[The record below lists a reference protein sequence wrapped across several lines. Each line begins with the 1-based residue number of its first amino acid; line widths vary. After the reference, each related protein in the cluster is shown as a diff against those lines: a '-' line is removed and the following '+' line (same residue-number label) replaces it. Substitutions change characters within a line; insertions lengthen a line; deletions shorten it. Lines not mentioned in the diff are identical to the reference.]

1 MNWKAVGVETGK
13 IYATG
18 SHADC
23 VRVINERI
31 SNNDWHMDGTRS
43 DLIIKHDEAIRMIQE
58 GQHIETEAEWNE
70 RMEKECRIMNLQAKK
85 TRDRTAPTNP
95 VKWTQEKDDFILE
108 NSNMNNTDL
117 SDFFNEAFNEQS
129 SLSSIRNRLH
139 KLRSDRGIDLTKGVI
154 WKPDEDDYLLTN
166 HQNKS
171 VKEIADHL
179 GRTKGAV
186 ASRISIFV
194 MQGLLERKKRR

>member
-31 SNNDWHMDGTRS
+31 SNTGEVDVIGRS
-43 DLIIKHDEAIRMIQE
+43 VTLKHDEAIRIIQE

-70 RMEKECRIMNLQAKK
+70 RMEKECQLMNLKAQK

-108 NSNMNNTDL
+108 NSDMNNTDL
-117 SDFFNEAFNEQS
+117 SDFFNETFKEQS

-154 WKPDEDDYLLTN
+154 WRPDEDDYLLAN

-171 VKEIADHL
+171 ANEIADHL

>member
-1 MNWKAVGVETGK
+1 MNWKAVGIETGK

-18 SHADC
+18 THQQC
-23 VRVINERI
+23 VRAVNERI
-31 SNNDWHMDGTRS
+31 SNTGQVDGIWRAVT
-43 DLIIKHDEAIRMIQE
+43 LQHDEAIRIIQE

-70 RMEKECRIMNLQAKK
+70 RMEKECQLMNLKAQK

-108 NSNMNNTDL
+108 NSDMNNTDL
-117 SDFFNEAFNEQS
+117 SDFFNETFKEQS

-139 KLRSDRGIDLTKGVI
+139 KLRSDKGIDLTKGVI
-154 WKPDEDDYLLTN
+154 WKQAEDEYLLVN
-166 HQNKS
+166 YRNKS
-171 VKEIADHL
+171 AKEIADHL

>member
-13 IYATG
+13 ICATG

-31 SNNDWHMDGTRS
+31 SNTGEVDVIGRS
-43 DLIIKHDEAIRMIQE
+43 VTLKHDEAIRIIQE

-70 RMEKECRIMNLQAKK
+70 RMEKECQLMNLKAQK

-108 NSNMNNTDL
+108 NSDMNNTDL
-117 SDFFNEAFNEQS
+117 SDFFNETFKEQS

-154 WKPDEDDYLLTN
+154 WRPDEDDYLLAN

-171 VKEIADHL
+171 ANEIADHL

>member
-1 MNWKAVGVETGK
+1 MNWKAVGIKTGT

-18 SHADC
+18 THQQC
-23 VRVINERI
+23 VRAVNERI
-31 SNNDWHMDGTRS
+31 SNTGQVDGIWRAVT
-43 DLIIKHDEAIRMIQE
+43 LQHDEAIRIIQE

-70 RMEKECRIMNLQAKK
+70 RMEKECQLMNLKAQK

-108 NSNMNNTDL
+108 NSDMNNTDL
-117 SDFFNEAFNEQS
+117 SDFFNETFKEQS

-139 KLRSDRGIDLTKGVI
+139 KLRSDKGIDLTKGVI
-154 WKPDEDDYLLTN
+154 WKQAEDEYLLVN
-166 HQNKS
+166 YRNKS
-171 VKEIADHL
+171 AKEIADHL

>member
-1 MNWKAVGVETGK
+1 MNWKAVGIKTGT

-18 SHADC
+18 THQQC
-23 VRVINERI
+23 VRAVNERI
-31 SNNDWHMDGTRS
+31 SNTGQVDGIGRAVT
-43 DLIIKHDEAIRMIQE
+43 LQHDEAIRIIQE

-70 RMEKECRIMNLQAKK
+70 RMEKECQLMNLKAQK

-108 NSNMNNTDL
+108 NSDMNNTDL
-117 SDFFNEAFNEQS
+117 SDFFNETFKEQS

-139 KLRSDRGIDLTKGVI
+139 KLRSDKGIDLTKGVI
-154 WKPDEDDYLLTN
+154 WKQAEDEYLLVN
-166 HQNKS
+166 YRNKS
-171 VKEIADHL
+171 AKEIADHL

>member
-13 IYATG
+13 LYATG
-18 SHADC
+18 THADC

-31 SNNDWHMDGTRS
+31 RNTGEVDVIGRS
-43 DLIIKHDEAIRMIQE
+43 VTLKHDEAIRIIQE

-70 RMEKECRIMNLQAKK
+70 RMEKECQLMNLKAQK

-108 NSNMNNTDL
+108 NSDMNNTDL
-117 SDFFNEAFNEQS
+117 SDFFNETFKEQS

-154 WKPDEDDYLLTN
+154 WKPDEDDYLLAN

-171 VKEIADHL
+171 ANEIADHL

>member
-1 MNWKAVGVETGK
+1 MTHKAVGIETGT

-18 SHADC
+18 THQQC
-23 VRVINERI
+23 VRAVNERI
-31 SNNDWHMDGTRS
+31 SNTGQVDGIGRAVT
-43 DLIIKHDEAIRMIQE
+43 LQHDEAIRIIQE

-70 RMEKECRIMNLQAKK
+70 RMEKECQLMNLKAQK

-108 NSNMNNTDL
+108 NSDMNNTDL
-117 SDFFNEAFNEQS
+117 SDFFNETFKEQS

-139 KLRSDRGIDLTKGVI
+139 KLRSDKGIDLTKGVI
-154 WKPDEDDYLLTN
+154 WKQAEDEYLLVN
-166 HQNKS
+166 HRNKS
-171 VKEIADHL
+171 AKEIAEHL
-179 GRTKGAV
+179 GRTKAAV